1 MIMDVTTMS
10 AGMIVA
16 TRIYR
21 LTIFTFALLGIAAA
35 IKYLRHYRRTARAMG
50 GSS

>member
-16 TRIYR
+16 TGIYR
-21 LTIFTFALLGIAAA
+21 LVIFTFALLGIATA
-35 IKYLRHYRRTARAMG
+35 IKYLRHHRRTAHATG